1 MTQVATVLGPVAADR
16 LGCTLM
22 HEHVLVGFAGVQYD
36 GCLPETDRTALI
48 ETCTTQWADIKDLG
62 FQTVVDATPAD
73 LSRDVELL
81 AEVSRRSG
89 VNIVCATGLYSRLPV
104 PYFQH
109 YGTDAIAEFF
119 IKEITDGIGSTG
131 IKPGIIKCATS
142 HNQITAY
149 EEKVLRAAARA
160 HKATG
165 TPITTHT
172 EEGTMGPE
180 QLAIFESEGAD
191 PSRVIIG
198 HSNDN
203 TDLRYQS
210 AILDRGATV
219 GFDRFGYEM
228 HTSDRFQ
235 VATLVGVLAMGF
247 VTQVVLSH
255 DKNCAYMGR
264 AMVPPPPHGERLVNW
279 SYTHLTKDILPQLR
293 ASGVTQRQIDTM
305 LLDNP
310 RRILA
315 GA

>member
-1 MTQVATVLGPVAADR
+1 MASAMTVLGPVTADR
-16 LGCTLM
+16 LGRTLM

-36 GCLPETDRTALI
+36 SCLPEPDRATLI
-48 ETCTTQWADIKDLG
+48 ETCTAQWVEIKELG
-62 FQTVVDATPAD
+62 FQTVVDTTPAD
-73 LSRDVELL
+73 LSRDADLL

-104 PYFQH
+104 PYFNH

-119 IKEITDGIGSTG
+119 IKEITDGIGGTG
-131 IKPGIIKCATS
+131 VKPGIIKCATS

-160 HKATG
+160 HRATG
-165 TPITTHT
+165 APITTHT

-180 QLAIFESEGAD
+180 QVAVFESEGVD
-191 PSRVIIG
+191 LRRVIIG

-210 AILDRGATV
+210 AILDRGANV

-228 HTSDRFQ
+228 HTADRFQ

-255 DKNCAYMGR
+255 DKNCAYLGR
-264 AMVPPPPHGERLVNW
+264 AMAPPPPHGERLANW
-279 SYTHLTKDILPQLR
+279 NYTHLTRDILPGLL
-293 ASGVTQRQIDTM
+293 AAGVSQRQIDTM
-305 LLDNP
+305 LIDNP